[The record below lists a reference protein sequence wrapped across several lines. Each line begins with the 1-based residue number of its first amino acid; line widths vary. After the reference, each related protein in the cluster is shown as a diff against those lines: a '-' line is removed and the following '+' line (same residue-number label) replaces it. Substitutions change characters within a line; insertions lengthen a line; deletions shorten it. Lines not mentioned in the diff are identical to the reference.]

1 MDPLTIVVVSY
12 SITMTV
18 TIVYSYYISS
28 YIGDTVYNKMVK

>member
-1 MDPLTIVVVSY
+1 MEPITFIVISY

-28 YIGDTVYNKMVK
+28 YIGDAVYNKMVK